1 MRSLLLALI
10 FLALLASVTAF
21 AQAAPA
27 NAAAVPT
34 TKVLAIGR
42 ITAGAPADPEARRA
56 IMPAEVRDTV
66 DLYLAGKL
74 DQWFVRQDGKGV
86 VFLLNASSE
95 AEAREMLSRLPLVR
109 AGRMEFDLI
118 ALGPLSPL
126 RYLMGDAAG
135 AAKP

>member
-1 MRSLLLALI
+1 MRPLLLSALV
-10 FLALLASVTAF
+10 LASLPLASAL
-21 AQAAPA
+21 AQAPPS
-27 NAAAVPT
+27 NAAVPT

-42 ITAGAPADPEARRA
+42 ISAAAPADPEARRA
-56 IMPAEVRDTV
+56 IMPIEVRDTV

-95 AEAREMLSRLPLVR
+95 AEAREMLSKLPLVR
-109 AGRMEFDLI
+109 AGRMEFDLMP
-118 ALGPLSPL
+118 LGPLSPL
-126 RYLMGDAAG
+126 RYLMGEATG

>member
-1 MRSLLLALI
+1 MRPILLSLLL
-10 FLALLASVTAF
+10 LLSLMASVPAF

-27 NAAAVPT
+27 NAAVPT

-95 AEAREMLSRLPLVR
+95 AEAREMLSKLPLVR
-109 AGRMEFDLI
+109 TGRMEFDLM

>member
-1 MRSLLLALI
+1 
-10 FLALLASVTAF
+10 
-21 AQAAPA
+21 
-27 NAAAVPT
+27 
-34 TKVLAIGR
+34 VLAIGR

-95 AEAREMLSRLPLVR
+95 AEAREMLSKLPLVR
-109 AGRMEFDLI
+109 AGRMEFDLMP
-118 ALGPLSPL
+118 LGPLSPL
-126 RYLMGDAAG
+126 RYLMGEATVAP
-135 AAKP
+135 KP